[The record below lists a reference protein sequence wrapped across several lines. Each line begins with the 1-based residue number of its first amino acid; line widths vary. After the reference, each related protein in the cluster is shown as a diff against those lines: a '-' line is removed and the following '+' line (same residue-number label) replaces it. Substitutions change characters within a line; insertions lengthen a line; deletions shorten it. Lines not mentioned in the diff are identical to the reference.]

1 MSQNNLPVPVGYHLL
16 VRPWET
22 PSKIGSIHLPEAR
35 KKDEDV
41 ATPVF
46 EVIAMGDLAYKDEA
60 KFPSGPHCKVGDSIM
75 IPSYAGK
82 VRFHIGEGEN
92 SKEYRFIDDDQVI
105 ALVPDPT
112 AIRRN
117 L

>member
-1 MSQNNLPVPVGYHLL
+1 MSQNNLPVPVGYHIL

-22 PSKIGSIHLPEAR
+22 PSKIGSIVIPESR

-46 EVIAMGDLAYKDEA
+46 EVIAMGELAYKDES
-60 KFPSGPHCKVGDSIM
+60 KFPSGPYCEVGDTIM

-82 VRFHIGEGEN
+82 VRFHVGEGEDA
-92 SKEYRFIDDDQVI
+92 KEYRFIDDDQVI
-105 ALVPDPT
+105 ARVSDPM